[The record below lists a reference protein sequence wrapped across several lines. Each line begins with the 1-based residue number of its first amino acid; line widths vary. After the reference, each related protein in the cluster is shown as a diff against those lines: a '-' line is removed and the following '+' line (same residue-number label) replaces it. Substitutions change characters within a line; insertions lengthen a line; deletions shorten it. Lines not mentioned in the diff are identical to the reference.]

1 MYIRVN
7 QALNWRLQIMADTHA
22 STQST
27 WWQQHHRRIENS
39 ISWGTTKKSRPH
51 NISSAWFNNQLQ
63 GKFQQFITM
72 IWPMERAGEAT
83 SSSSLPHMPFHY
95 IHIYIYVHK
104 TPQSS
109 HSSSSSSG
117 KINPNRLANNAM
129 QPTNANNSAQ
139 LLRSIDCTLDYSDDQ
154 KPWLILNVSYILHLH
169 ICTHIQYIYIYIH
182 THTYIYIYPSI
193 TYMQMWIYRQDKDIL
208 HRYSVSDFKP

>member
-7 QALNWRLQIMADTHA
+7 QALNRRLQIMADTHA

-39 ISWGTTKKSRPH
+39 ISWGTTKKSRRPH

-63 GKFQQFITM
+63 GKFRQFIRM

-95 IHIYIYVHK
+95 IHIYIYTSTRHH
-104 TPQSS
+104 QSS
-109 HSSSSSSG
+109 LSSSSSSSG
-117 KINPNRLANNAM
+117 KINPNRLANNATQCSQLM
-129 QPTNANNSAQ
+129 PT
-139 LLRSIDCTLDYSDDQ
+139 TV
-154 KPWLILNVSYILHLH
+154 LNY
-169 ICTHIQYIYIYIH
+169 
-182 THTYIYIYPSI
+182 
-193 TYMQMWIYRQDKDIL
+193 
-208 HRYSVSDFKP
+208 